1 MAHSNPSVLS
11 RGVTAPLR
19 EVSRHTTLP
28 SLGSRRGRSSPSS
41 PGALFPFTRL
51 IDQIFISKALDSLD
65 VGSGFVRGSGGALG
79 ATTNRKRAPER
90 GQLALL
96 GEVARYEIA
105 WDLKKYWVY
114 FSAFILILLA
124 ILSGFLLPLTVSHGP
139 PGQFGNSTG
148 SAPIPSE
155 IRDTWWE
162 DAVLLMS
169 IFGFWFIII
178 GGASSSE
185 SVAREKDKGTLWAL
199 VSQPARRETI
209 FLGKFLAKVAIF
221 LPLSALYV
229 GLVIILS
236 WLTMG
241 PQANL
246 QWAPLA
252 ILELALSFLSF
263 ASIALCF
270 SVVFRRSRPAS
281 LLLWVIAVLSE
292 GLLAW
297 LRDTSL
303 PRVPLAYFLPG
314 ENAWLPFAGLRVYV
328 GNPNGLAN
336 VTFLPQNLPP
346 SYYLISS
353 FFSSGQASTASFALL
368 SVVGLLLT
376 TLLFVVLGMV
386 LFRRLEVPD

>member
-263 ASIALCF
+263 ASLALCL
-270 SVVFRRSRPAS
+270 SVGFRRSRPVS
-281 LLLWVIAVLSE
+281 LLLWVIGGASEVLLLLLKDR
-292 GLLAW
+292 GLS
-297 LRDTSL
+297 T
-303 PRVPLAYFLPG
+303 VPLAYVLPG
-314 ENAWLPFAGLRVYV
+314 ENAWLPFAGLRVYAA
-328 GNPNGLAN
+328 NPNGLAY
-336 VTFLPQNLPP
+336 VTFLPQSVIQSLPATAQFALGSVP
-346 SYYLISS
+346 
-353 FFSSGQASTASFALL
+353 TASFALL

-376 TLLFVVLGMV
+376 TLLFVVLGMA
-386 LFRRLEVPD
+386 LFRRLEVPE

>member
-1 MAHSNPSVLS
+1 M
-11 RGVTAPLR
+11 
-19 EVSRHTTLP
+19 
-28 SLGSRRGRSSPSS
+28 
-41 PGALFPFTRL
+41 
-51 IDQIFISKALDSLD
+51 
-65 VGSGFVRGSGGALG
+65 RGSGGALG

-124 ILSGFLLPLTVSHGP
+124 ILSGALLPLTVSHGP

-263 ASIALCF
+263 ASLALCL
-270 SVVFRRSRPAS
+270 SVGFRRSRPVS
-281 LLLWVIAVLSE
+281 LLLWVIGGASEVLLLLLKDR
-292 GLLAW
+292 GLS
-297 LRDTSL
+297 T
-303 PRVPLAYFLPG
+303 VPLAYVLPG
-314 ENAWLPFAGLRVYV
+314 ENAWLPFAGLRVYAA
-328 GNPNGLAN
+328 NPNGLAY
-336 VTFLPQNLPP
+336 VTFLPQSVIQSLPATAQFALGSVP
-346 SYYLISS
+346 
-353 FFSSGQASTASFALL
+353 TASFALL

-376 TLLFVVLGMV
+376 TLLFVVLEMS
-386 LFRRLEVPD
+386 LFRRLEVPE

>member
-1 MAHSNPSVLS
+1 M
-11 RGVTAPLR
+11 
-19 EVSRHTTLP
+19 
-28 SLGSRRGRSSPSS
+28 
-41 PGALFPFTRL
+41 
-51 IDQIFISKALDSLD
+51 
-65 VGSGFVRGSGGALG
+65 RGSGGALG

-90 GQLALL
+90 GQFALL

-114 FSAFILILLA
+114 FSAFVLVLLA
-124 ILSGFLLPLTVSHGP
+124 VLSGFLLPLTASQGP
-139 PGQFGNSTG
+139 PVGGGNATG
-148 SAPIPSE
+148 SAPVSSGV
-155 IRDTWWE
+155 RGTWWE

-199 VSQPARRETI
+199 VSQPVRRETI

-229 GLVIILS
+229 GLVILLS
-236 WLTMG
+236 WWTLG

-252 ILELALSFLSF
+252 VLELALSFTSF
-263 ASIALCF
+263 ASIALCL
-270 SVVFRRSRPAS
+270 SVGFRRSRPVS
-281 LLLWVIAVLSE
+281 LLLWVIAGASE
-292 GLLAW
+292 GFLIW
-297 LRDTSL
+297 LKGRGLST
-303 PRVPLAYFLPG
+303 VPLAYLLPG
-314 ENAWLPFAGLRVYV
+314 ENAWLPFAGLRVYAA
-328 GNPNGLAN
+328 NPNGLAY
-336 VTFLPQNLPP
+336 VTFLPQSVIQSVPATAQFALGLVP
-346 SYYLISS
+346 
-353 FFSSGQASTASFALL
+353 TASFALL